1 MSTKNHWNKDGS
13 LEMKLLQMP
22 FEKMVDAIASFD
34 ELDELLLLKIEEE
47 SPELLEQEEKKV
59 FIRREKRMEFIAFR
73 VAFERETPVRSFEL
87 PSGLTRIL
95 PPPPKRNIGTELC
108 VAGMADIFMNSK
120 TERIEN
126 TIRYTQDG
134 HVRAVVGLSA
144 EMTHGEFEV
153 FYPDGK
159 ICMRGAYEMGRMV
172 SESMS
177 VYMPDGSLL
186 KPTQPPDNVAPLFKS
201 NLR

>member
-1 MSTKNHWNKDGS
+1 MSTKNHWGKDGS

-34 ELDELLLLKIEEE
+34 ELDELLFLKIEEE
-47 SPELLEQEEKKV
+47 KPELLDQEREKI

-73 VAFERETPVRSFEL
+73 VALENELPVRSFEL
-87 PSGLTRIL
+87 PSGLTRII
-95 PPPPKRNIGTELC
+95 PPPPTRNIGMELC
-108 VAGMADIFMNSK
+108 AIGMADIFMNSK

-126 TIRYTQDG
+126 TIRYSQDG
-134 HVRAVVGLSA
+134 RLRAVVGLVE
-144 EMTHGEFEV
+144 EMPHGSFEV

-159 ICMRGAYEMGRMV
+159 IWMLGAYEKGRMV

-186 KPTQPPDNVAPLFKS
+186 KPTPPPDNVTPIFKS
-201 NLR
+201 N